1 MTVPSKTKIV
11 KLVNPAPIKIRH
23 PVLTQENIKSIR
35 PGYEMH
41 PKYLKNILG
50 KKATKDYEFGERFS
64 W

>member
-1 MTVPSKTKIV
+1 M
-11 KLVNPAPIKIRH
+11 
-23 PVLTQENIKSIR
+23 
-35 PGYEMH
+35 Y